1 MKNTLP
7 NLLRNNLSDFI
18 DRHYLQIKLE
28 NKVKKNTNIS
38 FLDYLFFYICRI
50 LKKKLK
56 INIL

>member
-1 MKNTLP
+1 MLP
-7 NLLRNNLSDFI
+7 NLLRDNLSDFI